1 MALISFK
8 FHRKTLLFLFGL
20 AVLNGFQEYIYSNI
34 IPKDDK
40 PAENFKEKY
49 NPLLLMVIIYFG
61 DICCGIFIGV
71 GIILLS
77 FFAILNGIYNIKL
90 YDIFSMKNYIQ
101 AALIIVHF
109 PLSRNRYH
117 FEFSDFLNL

>member
-1 MALISFK
+1 MIVKEKINNINNLDINYNNKNNIFKTFLI
-8 FHRKTLLFLFGL
+8 LLF
-20 AVLNGFQEYIYSNI
+20 
-34 IPKDDK
+34 
-40 PAENFKEKY
+40 
-49 NPLLLMVIIYFG
+49 
-61 DICCGIFIGV
+61 IFIIFIFSTFV
-71 GIILLS
+71 LFSIAVNINTDT
-77 FFAILNGIYNIKL
+77 ILNGIYNIKL